1 MLRYFSTKSTSIESV
16 KSSMNFDGLWR
27 NELSSEMELKVD
39 KASGNVTGVYRTGVG
54 TPQPTEDFKLVGF
67 AAGDLLSFTVNFG
80 KYGSLTSWSGQST
93 FIDGATVIETMW
105 LMAENVPD
113 ADEPSKLWSAMLTG
127 ADNFRR

>member
-1 MLRYFSTKSTSIESV
+1 MLKYFSPTSTSIESV
-16 KSSMNFDGLWR
+16 VPSVNFNGLWR
-27 NELSSEMELKVD
+27 NELSSEMELAVD
-39 KASGNVTGVYRTGVG
+39 KATGNVAGVYRTGVG
-54 TPQPTEDFKLVGF
+54 TPQPTEDFELVGF

-93 FIDGATVIETMW
+93 AVGGVTVIKTMW